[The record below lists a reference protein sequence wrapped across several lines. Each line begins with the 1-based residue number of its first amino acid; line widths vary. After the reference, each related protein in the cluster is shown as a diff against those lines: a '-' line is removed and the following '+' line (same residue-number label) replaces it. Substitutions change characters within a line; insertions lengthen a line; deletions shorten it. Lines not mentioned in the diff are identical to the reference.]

1 MNSIT
6 GSYSRVM
13 AMLLVCALL
22 AVSAPVASARPLTSD
37 KIHARLVKQGMGNW
51 VGVELANGT
60 AFWGRIVSIDDQSF
74 GLQLHNDPAITP
86 VLYSNVVRLHTGVSH
101 GAFWAFAVA
110 GIGGVVVLAL
120 VAHHE
125 ISKMSTL
132 PTEPTQPLFP

>member
-1 MNSIT
+1 MSAISR
-6 GSYSRVM
+6 SYIRLM
-13 AMLLVCALL
+13 TMLLACALL
-22 AVSAPVASARPLTSD
+22 AASAPVASARPLTQE

-86 VLYSNVVRLHTGVSH
+86 VLYSDVVRLHTGVSR
-101 GAFWAFAVA
+101 GALIACIAA
-110 GIGGVVVLAL
+110 GVGGVLVVAL

-125 ISKMSTL
+125 MAKMPTL
-132 PTEPTQPLFP
+132 PTQPTEPLFP

>member
-1 MNSIT
+1 MSAISR
-6 GSYSRVM
+6 SYIRLM
-13 AMLLVCALL
+13 TMLLACALL
-22 AVSAPVASARPLTSD
+22 AASAPVASARPLTQE

-86 VLYSNVVRLHTGVSH
+86 VLYSDVVRLHTGVSH
-101 GAFWAFAVA
+101 GALIACIAA
-110 GIGGVVVLAL
+110 GVGGVLVVAL

-125 ISKMSTL
+125 MAKMPTL
-132 PTEPTQPLFP
+132 PTQPTEPLFP